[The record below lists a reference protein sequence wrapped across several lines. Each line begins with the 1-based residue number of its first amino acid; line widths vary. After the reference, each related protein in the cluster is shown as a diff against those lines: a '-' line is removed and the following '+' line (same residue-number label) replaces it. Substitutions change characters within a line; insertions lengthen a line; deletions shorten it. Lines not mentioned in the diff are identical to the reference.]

1 MRRLTEPAS
10 AARRPATDRQG
21 RQPLSR
27 ARILVAAVQLVDEE
41 GLESLTMRRLGQRL
55 GVQGMSLYNHIPSKA
70 ALLWG
75 VMETVLA
82 EMKPV
87 YSGDP
92 DWRDRLRAGMR
103 AFRAVGLAHPRV
115 FALNTRPWPGAA
127 AQRSSEDLQTLSDAG
142 FTQSQANYAFHA
154 LVSYVVGFVA
164 WETAAILRDPAELAE
179 GLRLA
184 PADLAPVHKEL
195 HEKVAWVARTQ
206 DDAFELGLEAMLNG
220 LEDLLERPAAAK

>member
-1 MRRLTEPAS
+1 
-10 AARRPATDRQG
+10 
-21 RQPLSR
+21 
-27 ARILVAAVQLVDEE
+27 
-41 GLESLTMRRLGQRL
+41 
-55 GVQGMSLYNHIPSKA
+55 MSLYNHISSKA
-70 ALLWG
+70 ALLWS

-87 YSGDP
+87 YSDNS

-127 AQRSSEDLQTLSDAG
+127 AQRTNEDMQTLVDAG
-142 FTQSQANYAFHA
+142 FTPVLATYAFHS

-184 PADLAPVHKEL
+184 PADLAPVRKEL
-195 HEKVAWVARTQ
+195 HETIAWVAKTQ

-220 LEDLLERPAAAK
+220 LESLLERSSV